1 MNDER
6 TTYIDFVA
14 KGDSPEVW
22 KIVLVEQG
30 PWSGSIDDQLRRIQ
44 DRLYGCVDA
53 ALDGQLA
60 GRFSESKGKD
70 IVIRLDCYNVP
81 REEVEEF
88 FYSFSKGIF
97 AIDDYREALDRSSFA
112 RSIDFEI
119 SFDSIH

>member
-1 MNDER
+1 MSEQ

-14 KGDSPEVW
+14 KGESPEVW
-22 KIVLVEQG
+22 KVVLVEQG
-30 PWSGSIDDQLRRIQ
+30 PWPGSIDDQLRRIQ
-44 DRLYGCVDA
+44 DRMYGCVDA

-60 GRFSESKGKD
+60 ERFPESKGKD

-88 FYSFSKGIF
+88 FYGFSNGIF
-97 AIDDYREALDRSSFA
+97 AIDDYRKALAHSDFA

-119 SFDSIH
+119 SFDNIH